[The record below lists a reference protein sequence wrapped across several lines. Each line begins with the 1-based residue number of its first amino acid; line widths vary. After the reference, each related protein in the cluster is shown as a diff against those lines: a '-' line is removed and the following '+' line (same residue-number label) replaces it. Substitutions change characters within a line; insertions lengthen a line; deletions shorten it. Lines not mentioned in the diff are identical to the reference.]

1 MPERNKLWVVI
12 LAAVSLAAAA
22 PLRAQFAS
30 RPATVQ
36 LVAQLP
42 PTVGVSW
49 TLQGLKLLQAENAR
63 ASVLVLRSSWVLA
76 KGHTASYEC
85 RLEGSP
91 PGGAQLIALRK
102 ADDPSPLLQA
112 ASFLPHPAETRLSL
126 LQTFLPQRGQH
137 LQSDGVLVLRETS
150 AVEEPATLRVTVIVL

>member
-1 MPERNKLWVVI
+1 MPGLNRLWVVF
-12 LAAVSLAAAA
+12 LAAASLAAAA

-30 RPATVQ
+30 RPAMVQ

-49 TLQGLKLLQAENAR
+49 TLQGLKLPQAENLS

-102 ADDPSPLLQA
+102 ADDPHPPFQA

-126 LQTFLPQRGQH
+126 LQKFLPQRGQH
-137 LQSDGVLVLRETS
+137 LQDDCILVLTETS
-150 AVEEPATLRVTVIVL
+150 VTAERSTLRVRIVVL